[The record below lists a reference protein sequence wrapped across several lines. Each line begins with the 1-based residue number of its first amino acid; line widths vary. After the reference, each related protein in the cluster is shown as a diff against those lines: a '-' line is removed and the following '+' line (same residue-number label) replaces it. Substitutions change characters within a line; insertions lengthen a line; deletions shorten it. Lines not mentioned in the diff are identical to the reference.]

1 MRQEIVLA
9 HEFVEF
15 IPDEIE
21 ERTLYV
27 SMKFGTVVHKCCC
40 GCRQEVVTP
49 LGPTDWSLTFDGRT
63 ISLDPSIGNWGFACQ
78 SHYWIRKSKVRWSI
92 RWSPEEISAGRAHDR
107 AAKDRYFGGADEPDN
122 GVDRDSTGTVE
133 RAKTERRFW
142 HTARDWWRRLW
153 SSSPRD

>member
-1 MRQEIVLA
+1 MRQEIALA

-40 GCRQEVVTP
+40 GCGQEVVTP

-63 ISLDPSIGNWGFACQ
+63 ISLDPSIGNWGFACSQ
-78 SHYWIRKSKVRWSI
+78 RS
-92 RWSPEEISAGRAHDR
+92 
-107 AAKDRYFGGADEPDN
+107 
-122 GVDRDSTGTVE
+122 
-133 RAKTERRFW
+133 
-142 HTARDWWRRLW
+142 
-153 SSSPRD
+153 

>member
-1 MRQEIVLA
+1 MRREIVLA

-40 GCRQEVVTP
+40 GCKQEVVTP
-49 LGPTDWSLTFDGRT
+49 LGPTDWKLIFDGKA

-78 SHYWIRKSKVRWSI
+78 SHYWIRNSRVRWSAW
-92 RWSPEEISAGRAHDR
+92 WSPEEIAAGRAHDR
-107 AAKDRYFGGADEPDN
+107 AAKDGYFNAVNEGTN
-122 GVDRDSTGTVE
+122 GVEKDSAGAVE
-133 RAKTERRFW
+133 RARKKRRFW
-142 HTARDWWRRLW
+142 HKVRDWWRR
-153 SSSPRD
+153 S